1 MVRLN
6 RFSLLASLL
15 LAAIALGSLPAA
27 AADTVADFYKGK
39 TVRIIDGFPP
49 GGGYGVYANLIVR
62 HLSRHLPGNPTV
74 IYQSMPGA
82 GSLTLTN
89 HLYNLAEK
97 DGTVIGAV
105 STAVAFAPLLGNKEA
120 LFDAQKF
127 NWLPSPN
134 TETGLL
140 IVWHAVGINT
150 IEDATKR
157 EVFVGTSAASATSS
171 YFGRILNDVFK
182 TKLKLIVGY
191 PDMKDSLLAMER
203 GEIHGFASAFW
214 SSLKAIRPEW
224 VKEGKVKYLVQY
236 GLKPNAEL
244 PDVPVARD
252 LAKNADDRL
261 LLDIAM
267 APLVLG
273 RPYMLPPGVPAERV
287 AAMRKAFM
295 DVFADPDYQAE
306 AAKQQVDIDQ
316 KPKTGDEVQEIV
328 ASAYRAPKPV
338 IDRLIGL
345 YEAGTQK

>member
-1 MVRLN
+1 
-6 RFSLLASLL
+6 
-15 LAAIALGSLPAA
+15 
-27 AADTVADFYKGK
+27 
-39 TVRIIDGFPP
+39 
-49 GGGYGVYANLIVR
+49 
-62 HLSRHLPGNPTV
+62 
-74 IYQSMPGA
+74 
-82 GSLTLTN
+82 
-89 HLYNLAEK
+89 
-97 DGTVIGAV
+97 
-105 STAVAFAPLLGNKEA
+105 
-120 LFDAQKF
+120 
-127 NWLPSPN
+127 
-134 TETGLL
+134 
-140 IVWHAVGINT
+140 
-150 IEDATKR
+150 
-157 EVFVGTSAASATSS
+157 
-171 YFGRILNDVFK
+171 
-182 TKLKLIVGY
+182 
-191 PDMKDSLLAMER
+191 MKDSLLAMER

-252 LAKNADDRL
+252 LAKNADNRL

-295 DVFADPDYQAE
+295 DVFTDPNYQAE